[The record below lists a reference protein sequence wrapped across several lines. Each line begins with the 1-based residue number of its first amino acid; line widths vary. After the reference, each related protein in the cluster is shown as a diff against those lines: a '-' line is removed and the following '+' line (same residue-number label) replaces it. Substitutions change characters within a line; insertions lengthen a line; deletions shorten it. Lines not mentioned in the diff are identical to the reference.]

1 MSPLVIIFITVF
13 IDLLGFGII
22 IPLLPF
28 YAETFG
34 ASAFLIG
41 LLSTSFSLMQ
51 FLFAPIWGRLSDRYG
66 RRPIIVIGLFGS
78 GISYVAFGLATSLT
92 MLFLARILSG
102 IAGANIPTAQ
112 AFIADSTP
120 PEQRARGMGLI
131 GAAFGLGFIFGP
143 AIGGFLSQWGYA
155 APALFAAALSFA
167 NFLAALM
174 LLPESLPPERRGQ
187 IQRRGRLE
195 VFRHALT
202 RPGLGLVLGVFFLV
216 TTAFASFESM
226 FALFAEIRFGFGP
239 TTIGYLFAGVGVVLA
254 LVQGVLVGKVVPL
267 LGERRV
273 VPLAIFLMGF
283 ALVAQALATSV
294 PWLAVGMGL
303 LAAGMGFHS
312 PSMLAVISRLADA
325 TNQGSTLGLS
335 QSLASLGRIV
345 GPLWAGFVFDHYGP
359 AMPFYTSSGL
369 MLVACVLSVVVF
381 RLKGMGE

>member
-1 MSPLVIIFITVF
+1 MSPLVIIFSTVF

-167 NFLAALM
+167 NFFAALM